1 MIVEKRREPGGATQ
15 TLVPRPRPAS
25 CVDAVNVKPVGNGDM
40 SF

>member
-1 MIVEKRREPGGATQ
+1 
-15 TLVPRPRPAS
+15 LVPRPRPAS